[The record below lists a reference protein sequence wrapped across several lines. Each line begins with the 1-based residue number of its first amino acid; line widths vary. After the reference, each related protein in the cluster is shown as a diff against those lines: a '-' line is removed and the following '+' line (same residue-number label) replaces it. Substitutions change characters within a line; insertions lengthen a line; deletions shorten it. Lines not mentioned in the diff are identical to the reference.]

1 MTSSTTSS
9 ATTEAMSDARPTTEN
24 TFKELPRW
32 TPWAVFALVIGT
44 AVVLTVR
51 HGLGAALIVLAGSS
65 LVLCIWLAF
74 RAVQTVTE
82 PDDLSLLVE
91 LPPTPAQARKQT
103 ALRALKDLDFE
114 KAIGN
119 LNEADYSDLERR
131 YREEAKRA
139 MREVDE
145 ERAELRERAEKLA
158 SQALVEEPEE
168 TEEEEEAPP
177 PKKKKAVVK
186 EPSPDPTPT
195 PAAAPASI
203 RAREK
208 TATCPECETKNEP
221 DARFCKQCGAKME
234 VSS

>member
-1 MTSSTTSS
+1 
-9 ATTEAMSDARPTTEN
+9 MSDARPTTEN

-32 TPWAVFALVIGT
+32 TPWAVFALVIGI

-51 HGLGAALIVLAGSS
+51 NGLGAALIVLAGSS

-119 LNEADYSDLERR
+119 LNEADFADLERR

-145 ERAELRERAEKLA
+145 ERAELRARAEKLA
-158 SQALVEEPEE
+158 SQALDEEP
-168 TEEEEEAPP
+168 
-177 PKKKKAVVK
+177 

-208 TATCPECETKNEP
+208 TATCTECDTKNEP